1 MFRHLKK
8 SILSCICL
16 AVLAAVTTVF
26 FVTRASTDPSPTLP
40 NIAQRPVSR
49 GSKNV
54 LLRPEARAM
63 SRRLGRRF
71 EAASR
76 ATSASVGTL
85 SVGGN
90 QQQVTIVRRQ
100 SESDENVQVV
110 TAGGRLTWNSAEGI
124 RTDAGALT
132 DMQRLVIERLIFDSP
147 DRFVLAQLSG
157 ASYRTIAENVRPND
171 AVDGYSGPAWTLV
184 RVSEPPQNQDP
195 RATSHWRI
203 YHINSLTGLI
213 DRIESESN
221 GQKIEVQIVEWAEQN
236 GETFPKHIKWFTDGQ
251 LVMEYQAT
259 AISHSN

>member
-1 MFRHLKK
+1 MSERLNT
-8 SILSCICL
+8 SLILAGIL
-16 AVLAAVTTVF
+16 GAVVCVPALLF
-26 FVTRASTDPSPTLP
+26 ITRASTDPSSPHPPLT
-40 NIAQRPVSR
+40 QRPVTR

-71 EAASR
+71 EASSR
-76 ATSASVGTL
+76 ALSASVGTL
-85 SVGGN
+85 SLGGN

-110 TAGGRLTWNSAEGI
+110 MAGGRLTWNSAEGI
-124 RTDAGALT
+124 RTDGGALT

-195 RATSHWRI
+195 RVTSQWRI
-203 YHINSLTGLI
+203 YHLNSQTGLI
-213 DRIESESN
+213 DRIVSETN
-221 GQKIEVQIVEWAEQN
+221 GQRMEAEIVGWAERN

-259 AISHSN
+259 AISHN